1 LFDNADLNVET
12 MQAVVHEDNLCET
25 AFVRQSDLAD
35 FGQSYFTT
43 EEEILLWSAIPLFGW
58 PCG

>member
-1 LFDNADLNVET
+1 